1 VNQKFFR
8 NFSHGEAALP
18 DGLDLRTVLD
28 NPTGLSVAKSP
39 FRIID
44 SAALP
49 SGPQE
54 GATALPGNQR
64 YKQKK

>member
-28 NPTGLSVAKSP
+28 NPTGLGVAKSR
-39 FRIID
+39 FRTID
-44 SAALP
+44 STALP